1 MKFTQLLNEKGSIIR
16 KMMLNQFAFSLFG
29 IFVATPFSGNIC
41 IFAGVFSLLFYLFVV
56 GFAILDDAQK
66 DRIAFNA
73 GRKPYLNAFV
83 GMKYAYIS
91 FIPGILLTALYTV
104 LSFVLKAGN
113 TFTFILGIINKYALS
128 GEILGIDV
136 GLTNYTYDAI
146 NNIRVSTAPEA
157 VIFMSQHGIFQI
169 IFALAIPALCGLI
182 YYLGYA
188 GIVSVNTTESSEN
201 K

>member
-1 MKFTQLLNEKGSIIR
+1 MKFNQFLGEKGSIIR

-29 IFVATPFSGNIC
+29 IFVATPFYGNIC
-41 IFAGVFSLLFYLFVV
+41 ILAGIFSLLFYLFVV
-56 GFAILDDAQK
+56 CFSILDDAQK
-66 DRIAFNA
+66 DRISFNA
-73 GRKPYLNAFV
+73 GRKQHLNAFV
-83 GMKYAYIS
+83 GLKYSYLS
-91 FIPGILLTALYTV
+91 FIPSIVLTALYTAI
-104 LSFVLKAGN
+104 SFILKTGN
-113 TFTFILGIINKYALS
+113 TFTFILGIINKYALA

-136 GLTNYTYDAI
+136 GLTNYTYDAV
-146 NNIRVSTAPEA
+146 NNIRVTTAPDA
-157 VIFMSQHGIFQI
+157 VIFMSQHGIFQL